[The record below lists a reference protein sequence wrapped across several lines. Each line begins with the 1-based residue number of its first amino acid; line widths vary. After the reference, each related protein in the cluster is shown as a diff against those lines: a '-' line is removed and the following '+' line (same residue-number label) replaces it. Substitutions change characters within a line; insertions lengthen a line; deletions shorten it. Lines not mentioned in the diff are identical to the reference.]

1 MTSRRG
7 LPAARRATGLA
18 GLAAAVLF
26 GAGSALWAL
35 EQPKAGA
42 SASEILAFYDES
54 AMNIIIGGS
63 LSLVSIGLFVF
74 FAGGLRA
81 ILQAHDG
88 EDLFPT
94 AAFGGGLLLLAAGL
108 GAETINMA
116 AALRADAGDLSA
128 DLARTLFEVSYVL
141 GYNAA
146 GVGIGVLL
154 AATAAVALRTG
165 ALMPA
170 PLAYLSL
177 VLAVAFC
184 TPLSVFLLAPAV
196 VGVVISSVMLLR
208 PGPGNNPA
216 SG

>member
-1 MTSRRG
+1 MTSRDG
-7 LPAARRATGLA
+7 LSAARRMTGLA
-18 GLAAAVLF
+18 GLATAILF

-35 EQPKAGA
+35 DQPKAGA
-42 SASEILAFYDES
+42 SAPEILAFYEDN

-74 FAGGLRA
+74 FVSGVRSILR
-81 ILQAHDG
+81 AHDG

-94 AAFGGGLLLLAAGL
+94 AAFGGGLMLLAAGL
-108 GAETINMA
+108 GAETINLA

-141 GYNAA
+141 GYNGA
-146 GVGIGVLL
+146 GVGIGVFLG
-154 AATAAVALRTG
+154 ATAAVALRTG

-170 PLAYLSL
+170 PVASVSL
-177 VLAVAFC
+177 VLALAFC

-196 VGVVISSVMLLR
+196 LAVAISSVMLLR
-208 PGPGNNPA
+208 PSPGDRAA